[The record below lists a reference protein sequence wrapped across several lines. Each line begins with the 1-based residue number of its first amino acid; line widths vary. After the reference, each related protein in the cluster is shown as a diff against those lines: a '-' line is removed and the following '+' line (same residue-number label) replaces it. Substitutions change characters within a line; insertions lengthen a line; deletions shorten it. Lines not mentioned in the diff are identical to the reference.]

1 MAGLDP
7 AIHVPDTI
15 SARAAEA
22 WITGSSPVMT
32 ILKWANRSMNFDLT
46 EEQRLLRDS
55 VERLLA
61 DHYGF
66 DKRRAYLAEPEGWSR
81 GLWAQYAELGLLG
94 LPFPEDYGGF
104 GGGPIE
110 VMLVMAAFGRVLAL
124 EPYLA
129 TVVLGGTALRLAGND
144 EQKSAILPQV
154 AEGGMILAFAHGER
168 QARYDLT
175 DVLTT
180 AKPKGGGWVLDGA
193 KTVVLQGDSA
203 QRLIVSARTSGERD
217 DPNGITLFLVD
228 AAANGVAR
236 RSYPMRD
243 GTQAAEISLSGVEVG
258 EEEVLGEVGAAFPV
272 IERVVEA
279 GIAATAAEAVG
290 AMEAMQAMTLEYLKT
305 RTQFGRPIG
314 QNQVLQHCA
323 TEMLMELERGRSMA
337 MLAAMM
343 VEEPDAA
350 ERAHNIAMSKVG
362 VGQASKFVSQNAIQ
376 LHGGIGMTEE
386 YAVGHYFRRCMVIEH
401 TFGDTAHHLSCLA
414 EQVR

>member
-1 MAGLDP
+1 MDFG
-7 AIHVPDTI
+7 
-15 SARAAEA
+15 
-22 WITGSSPVMT
+22 
-32 ILKWANRSMNFDLT
+32 LT
-46 EEQRLLRDS
+46 EEQRLLRDA
-55 VERLLA
+55 VGRLLA

-66 DKRRAYLAEPEGWSR
+66 DKRRTYRAAPEGWSR
-81 GLWAQYAELGLLG
+81 AVWAQYAELGLLG
-94 LPFPEDYGGF
+94 LPFAEDYGGF

-110 VMLVMAAFGRVLAL
+110 VMLVMEALGRVLAL

-129 TVVLGGTALRLAGND
+129 TVVLSGAALRLAGS
-144 EQKSAILPQV
+144 EAQKSAMLPRV
-154 AEGGMILAFAHGER
+154 AEGDLILAFAHGER
-168 QARYDLT
+168 QARYDLS

-180 AKPKGGGWVLDGA
+180 AKPKGSSWVLDGA
-193 KTVVLQGDSA
+193 KSVALHGDSA
-203 QRLIVSARTSGERD
+203 QRLVVSARTAGDRD
-217 DPNGITLFLVD
+217 DPDGITLFIVD

-243 GTQAAEISLSGVEVG
+243 GTRAAEISLSGVEVG
-258 EEEVLGEVGAAFPV
+258 EEDVLGEIGVAFPV

-290 AMEAMQAMTLEYLKT
+290 AMETMQAMTLEYLKT
-305 RTQFGRPIG
+305 RQQFGRPIG
-314 QNQVLQHCA
+314 DNQALQHRA
-323 TEMLMELERGRSMA
+323 SEMLMELERGRSMA

-350 ERAHNIAMSKVG
+350 ERAHNIAMAKVG

-401 TFGDTAHHLSCLA
+401 TFGDTAHHLSRLA
-414 EQVR
+414 DQVR

>member
-1 MAGLDP
+1 MD
-7 AIHVPDTI
+7 
-15 SARAAEA
+15 
-22 WITGSSPVMT
+22 
-32 ILKWANRSMNFDLT
+32 FDLT
-46 EEQRLLRDS
+46 DEQRLLRES

-81 GLWAQYAELGLLG
+81 ELWAQYAELGLLG

-110 VMLVMAAFGRVLAL
+110 VMLVMEAFGRVLAL

-129 TVVLGGTALRLAGND
+129 TVVLGGTALRLAGNE
-144 EQKSAILPQV
+144 EQKSAILPQI
-154 AEGGMILAFAHGER
+154 AEGGLILAFAHGER

-193 KTVVLQGDSA
+193 KSVALHGDSA
-203 QRLIVSARTSGERD
+203 QHLVVSARTGGDRD
-217 DPNGITLFLVD
+217 DSDGITLFLVD
-228 AAANGVAR
+228 AAASGVAR
-236 RSYPMRD
+236 RAYPMRD
-243 GTQAAEISLSGVEVG
+243 GTRAAEISLSAVEVSAEG
-258 EEEVLGEVGAAFPV
+258 VLGEVGAGFPV

-279 GIAATAAEAVG
+279 GIAATVAEAVG
-290 AMEAMQAMTLEYLKT
+290 AMETMQAMTLEYLKT
-305 RTQFGRPIG
+305 RQQFGRPIG
-314 QNQVLQHCA
+314 QNQALQHRA

-343 VEEPDAA
+343 VDEPDAA
-350 ERAHNIAMSKVG
+350 ARAHNIAMAKVG

-386 YAVGHYFRRCMVIEH
+386 YGVGHYFRRCMVIEH
-401 TFGDTAHHLSCLA
+401 TFGDTAYHLSRLA
-414 EQVR
+414 DQVR